1 MSGSAPADT
10 CTMRRFRSCKSVPT
24 TRCIGASRRTE
35 SPRRGGSGSDGFAI
49 TSRGVGGF
57 TPNLPEG
64 KTKSPW
70 LQERPWLLRVP
81 KRIREQAVL
90 DVKDAYNSNFAK
102 MKVSGQNFRF
112 ELRLKTAKDDRQ
124 TIAIPKECF
133 LGSRAKN
140 PPMWTNNVVGSGL
153 GGLDTRDDWFE
164 DHRVEAEC
172 RLVYD
177 RRVGTYTLQVPVEI
191 EHTLPYAKRPLVSI
205 DPGVRT
211 FLTYYT
217 PDGETGEIGK
227 GLRTIHRQF
236 GAIDKISGLI
246 KRREGNHQR
255 LRHLRRARRRI
266 YNKVKYLTDEI
277 HWKAAAFLCGN
288 FDTVL
293 LPEFGAAAMLKKRGL
308 SSRTKRDMQA
318 WSHGRFRERMLHK
331 ARETRAR
338 VVVCGEAYTS
348 KTCGHCGCLN
358 STTAWGHPRPSSAGS
373 AAASSIAT

>member
-1 MSGSAPADT
+1 
-10 CTMRRFRSCKSVPT
+10 
-24 TRCIGASRRTE
+24 
-35 SPRRGGSGSDGFAI
+35 
-49 TSRGVGGF
+49 
-57 TPNLPEG
+57 
-64 KTKSPW
+64 
-70 LQERPWLLRVP
+70 
-81 KRIREQAVL
+81 
-90 DVKDAYNSNFAK
+90 
-102 MKVSGQNFRF
+102 
-112 ELRLKTAKDDRQ
+112 
-124 TIAIPKECF
+124 
-133 LGSRAKN
+133 
-140 PPMWTNNVVGSGL
+140 MWTNNIVGSGL
-153 GGLDTRDDWFE
+153 GALGTRDDWFE

-191 EHTLPYAKRPLVSI
+191 DYTLPYAKRSVVSI

-236 GAIDKISGLI
+236 GAIDKISGMI
-246 KRREGNHQR
+246 KRREGNHRR

-288 FDTVL
+288 FNTVL
-293 LPEFGAAAMLKKRGL
+293 LPKFGAAAMLKKRGL

-331 ARETRAR
+331 ARETRTR

-348 KTCGHCGCLN
+348 KTCGHCGWQHDRL
-358 STTAWGHPRPSSAGS
+358 GSSKTFVCGQCGNVFDRDVN
-373 AAASSIAT
+373 AARNVLLRNLAAICP